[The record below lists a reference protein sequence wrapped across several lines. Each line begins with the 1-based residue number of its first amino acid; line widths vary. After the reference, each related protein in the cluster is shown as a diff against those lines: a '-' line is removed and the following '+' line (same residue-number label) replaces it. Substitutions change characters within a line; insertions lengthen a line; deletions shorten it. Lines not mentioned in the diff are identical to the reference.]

1 MPMSDATVVIT
12 AGVAWGGTTARPQ
25 HFARG
30 LARLGWNVLYVN
42 PQISWLSP
50 VKNSALRSQLVPFPF
65 VHAIADDDFQGQL
78 KVLAPIAGMPFA
90 NMCRTINRWNQRLLA
105 HQIKSA
111 AAGPYLLLPML
122 PNSVDLIPHLAPLA
136 TVYDC
141 VDFHAQFGGLS
152 SPAVIE
158 QMERELV
165 YQSRVVFTTADKLR
179 QRLLA
184 HHADVRLLPNAAE
197 LQHFAKAKQA
207 EVHSK
212 LRDIPGPRV
221 GFIGGIGSWVDLDF
235 IAGLAKAR
243 PHVHIVLIGPVETD
257 VSVLAS
263 LPNIHLLGLQPYAE
277 LPQFLAGFDATLVTF
292 RRSELAQSVN
302 PVKVYEYLAAGKEVI
317 ATPIHELQKM
327 KDLLWMVET
336 ADEGAAALD
345 EILKG
350 EKRCDDA
357 VREAFVRENSWDSR
371 VQQVHEV
378 LQSLLPQSM
387 QRAAT
392 T

>member
-1 MPMSDATVVIT
+1 MSDATVVIT
-12 AGVAWGGTTARPQ
+12 AGVPWGGATARPQ

-50 VKNSALRSQLVPFPF
+50 VKNKALRSQLVPSQP
-65 VHAIADDDFQGQL
+65 VLKVLDDEFKGQL
-78 KVLAPIAGMPFA
+78 IVLAPIAGLPFA
-90 NMCRTINRWNQRLLA
+90 NMYRTVNRWNQRLLA
-105 HQIKSA
+105 HQIHSA
-111 AAGPYLLLPML
+111 ARGPYLLLPML

-141 VDFHAQFGGLS
+141 VDFHSQFGGLS
-152 SPAVIE
+152 RPAVIE

-165 YQSRVVFTTADKLR
+165 YQSRVVFATADKLR
-179 QRLLA
+179 QRLA
-184 HHADVRLLPNAAE
+184 THHADVRLLPNAGE
-197 LQHFAKAKQA
+197 VQHFAKAKQVA
-207 EVHSK
+207 AHPK
-212 LRDIPGPRV
+212 LNDIPRPRI
-221 GFIGGIGSWVDLDF
+221 GFVGGIGSWVDLDF
-235 IAGLAKAR
+235 IALLAQAR

-257 VSVLAS
+257 VGGLAS
-263 LPNIHLLGLQPYAE
+263 LPNVHLLGLQPYAE

-317 ATPIHELQKM
+317 ATPIHELLKM
-327 KDLLWMVET
+327 EELLWIAET

-345 EILKG
+345 RILQG

-357 VREAFVRENSWDSR
+357 VREAFLQQNSWDAR
-371 VQQVHEV
+371 VHQVHEV
-378 LQSLLPQSM
+378 LQSLLPRSLQGEA
-387 QRAAT
+387 RT
-392 T
+392 

>member
-1 MPMSDATVVIT
+1 MSDATVVIT

-30 LARLGWNVLYVN
+30 LARLGWDVLYVN

-50 VKNSALRSQLVPFPF
+50 VKNNALRAQLVPFPF
-65 VHAIADDDFQGQL
+65 VQAVADDDFKGQL
-78 KVLAPIAGMPFA
+78 TVLAPIAGMPFA
-90 NMCRTINRWNQRLLA
+90 NMYRTVNRWNQRLLA
-105 HQIKSA
+105 HQIKSTA
-111 AAGPYLLLPML
+111 RGPYLLLPML

-152 SPAVIE
+152 TPAVIE

-165 YQSRVVFTTADKLR
+165 YQSRVVFATADKLR
-179 QRLLA
+179 HRLLA
-184 HHADVRLLPNAAE
+184 HHVDVRLLPNAAE
-197 LQHFAKAKQA
+197 IQHFAKAKQV
-207 EVHSK
+207 EVHPR
-212 LRDIPGPRV
+212 LLDIPSPRV

-235 IAGLAKAR
+235 IAGFAKAR
-243 PHVHIVLIGPVETD
+243 PNVHVALIGPIETD
-257 VSVLAS
+257 VGTLAA
-263 LPNIHLLGLQPYAE
+263 LPNVHLLGLQPYAE

-327 KDLLWMVET
+327 RELLWIVET
-336 ADEGAAALD
+336 ASDGVAALD
-345 EILKG
+345 RILQG
-350 EKRCDDA
+350 EKRCDDR
-357 VREAFVRENSWDSR
+357 VREAFVRQNSWDAR
-371 VQQVHEV
+371 VEQVHEV
-378 LQSLLPQSM
+378 LQSLLPQSIHG
-387 QRAAT
+387 AAAP
-392 T
+392 